1 MTLTESPTE
10 KKDSPAKVRPWWI
23 IRVVGSICVLSFTLW
38 ILPIHEVWNTI
49 RGIRPSLWLFTFSV
63 FLLGHVLSSTKWWFL
78 IRKGDM
84 PFSTALRAHF
94 AGLMANLCLPG
105 MAGGDVVRASLVA
118 RGSASKSR
126 IAVGS
131 VVDRVLDSFGLL
143 LLSCAGALFAF
154 NGDGWLDSP
163 LVTVVIVFIV
173 ALALIP
179 LFVLVVRKLPQKPV
193 VEKLR
198 QAIDEFQKEPSTLFL
213 CLGLSMIVQSAFIGL
228 NSALATSSGIHVS
241 PAAWFFAWPLSKL
254 IATLPISMGG
264 LGVREA
270 SLAALLRQFGAVPA
284 QVVAVGLLW
293 QTILYASGLFGGLT
307 VFMSAKLRLSPAP
320 DSQS

>member
-1 MTLTESPTE
+1 MTITESPSLKNE
-10 KKDSPAKVRPWWI
+10 SPAKVRPWWI

-38 ILPIHEVWNTI
+38 ILPIHDVWNTI
-49 RGIRPSLWLFTFSV
+49 RGIRPTVWLFTFSV
-63 FLLGHVLSSTKWWFL
+63 FLLGHVVSSTKWWFL
-78 IRKGDM
+78 IRKNDL
-84 PFSTALRAHF
+84 PYSTALRAHF

-118 RGSASKSR
+118 RGAASKSR

-154 NGDGWLDSP
+154 NSDGWLDSP
-163 LVTVVIVFIV
+163 LVTVVIIFVV

-179 LFVLVVRKLPQKPV
+179 VFIFTIRRLPQKPI
-193 VEKLR
+193 VEKFR
-198 QAIDEFQKEPSTLFL
+198 QAIEEFQKEPSTLFL

-228 NSALATSSGIHVS
+228 NIALAVSSGISVS
-241 PAAWFFAWPLSKL
+241 TAAWFFAWPLSKL

-270 SLAALLRQFGAVPA
+270 SLAALLKRFGAAPA

>member
-1 MTLTESPTE
+1 MTIIEAPSVKNE
-10 KKDSPAKVRPWWI
+10 SPAKVRPWWI
-23 IRVVGSICVLSFTLW
+23 IRVVGSICVLSFTRW
-38 ILPIHEVWNTI
+38 ILPIHDVWNTI

-63 FLLGHVLSSTKWWFL
+63 FLLGHVVCSTKWWFL
-78 IRKGDM
+78 IRKNDL
-84 PFSTALRAHF
+84 PYSTALRAHF

-118 RGSASKSR
+118 RGAASKSR

-154 NGDGWLDSP
+154 NGDGWFDSP
-163 LVTVVIVFIV
+163 LVTVVIIFLV
-173 ALALIP
+173 ALAIIP
-179 LFVLVVRKLPQKPV
+179 VFIFTVRKLPQKPI

-198 QAIDEFQKEPSTLFL
+198 QAIEQFQKEPSTLFL

-228 NSALATSSGIHVS
+228 NIALATSSGIRVS
-241 PAAWFFAWPLSKL
+241 VAAWFFAWPLSKL
-254 IATLPISMGG
+254 IATLPISIGG

-270 SLAALLRQFGAVPA
+270 SLAALLKRFGAAPA

>member
-1 MTLTESPTE
+1 MTVIETPTVKNEST
-10 KKDSPAKVRPWWI
+10 AKVRPWWI

-38 ILPIHEVWNTI
+38 ILPIHDVWNTI
-49 RGIRPSLWLFTFSV
+49 RGIKPSVWLFTFAV
-63 FLLGHVLSSTKWWFL
+63 FLLGHVVSSTKWWFL
-78 IRKGDM
+78 IRKNDL
-84 PFSTALRAHF
+84 PYSTALRAHF

-154 NGDGWLDSP
+154 TGDGWLDSP
-163 LVTVVIVFIV
+163 LVTVIITFVI

-179 LFVLVVRKLPQKPV
+179 AFIFTIRKLPQKPI

-198 QAIDEFQKEPSTLFL
+198 QAIEQFQKEPSTLFL

-228 NSALATSSGIHVS
+228 NIALATSSGIDV
-241 PAAWFFAWPLSKL
+241 PVAAWFFAWPLSKL

-270 SLAALLRQFGAVPA
+270 SLAALLKRFGAAPA